1 MNFCATRRK
10 ARRGLPSLPPRPMAT
25 KTSVFVVGI
34 FGALERLGLA
44 EGELFVVVDAFGR
57 RVVGLAACDILVLAV
72 AVEDVRVSELVAL
85 GAARG
90 VKDDGRR
97 RLRGRV
103 LLIRTALR
111 TVDGRFPEVVE
122 LRPTLEARM
131 FVSEIRQCA
140 SKTGPEHSIRVFQGQ
155 RARGPY
161 TEARMPAIP
170 PPPRKTAAFACAAAL
185 LFAGAARAQMPF
197 TPFGGRSVALGGA
210 SVGLGPDVAAGI
222 DNPAA
227 VPDRDFAFTVS
238 AGLLTRENGD
248 FLAPLRLI
256 PGNNPLSLASGAQ
269 SRSYADVLAA
279 LHTLAD
285 PANGLLGNGS
295 VGLALSHDGW
305 ELSFTDWGYSG
316 VSARVDLAHTELG
329 SNPASSIAFNTS
341 AAAFRG
347 LELKDLALAKSV
359 SFFLGR
365 FTVGAAV
372 HALWGTTY
380 TKEEPVFTMD
390 VSDPFNLAQ
399 RAQTGTGRSHTD
411 WSFDLGG
418 LMSLG
423 PVNVGAVWKALNKPT
438 FPFADDGPVADR
450 GRSVTYG
457 QQARVGASVKIP
469 VVGLVVAA
477 DYDLTVNETLVDG
490 LRVRQAGGGV
500 EWTIFLVAVRAGA
513 SLNLESS
520 ERTPTFTGGAGV
532 VIGPA
537 KVDLGGWY
545 RTDKSA
551 LGVSVTAR
559 AGL

>member
-1 MNFCATRRK
+1 
-10 ARRGLPSLPPRPMAT
+10 
-25 KTSVFVVGI
+25 
-34 FGALERLGLA
+34 
-44 EGELFVVVDAFGR
+44 
-57 RVVGLAACDILVLAV
+57 
-72 AVEDVRVSELVAL
+72 
-85 GAARG
+85 
-90 VKDDGRR
+90 
-97 RLRGRV
+97 
-103 LLIRTALR
+103 
-111 TVDGRFPEVVE
+111 
-122 LRPTLEARM
+122 
-131 FVSEIRQCA
+131 
-140 SKTGPEHSIRVFQGQ
+140 
-155 RARGPY
+155 
-161 TEARMPAIP
+161 MPAIP

-359 SFFLGR
+359 PFFLGR
-365 FTVGAAV
+365 LTVGAAV